1 MNTQNKKTSLLDL
14 IKISTPTISML
25 VFMSL
30 YSIVDGVFVSRF
42 VGADALSAVNIIYPV
57 INVLIAIGVMLAT
70 GGSAIIAKK
79 IGEGKVIEAK
89 EDFSLITLTGLIIGI
104 LFSIVCFLFFDD
116 IIKLLGS
123 NNEIYTYCRDYFKV
137 LAVFAPAFIL
147 SLIYQILSVTAGS
160 PVLGLILTLIGG
172 VANMILDYIFIV
184 PMNMGI
190 QGASLATSI
199 GNALPAIIGTFYFFS
214 KKRNL
219 YFIKPRF
226 KFNTIINTCAN
237 GSSEMIGNLATGVT
251 TMLFNIVMMKY
262 LGADGVSALTIVLY
276 GQFLI
281 TAVFVG
287 FSAGISPT
295 LSYNYGANDTEEIRN
310 VMKLSMLYI
319 IISSI
324 AMYILSVLGSEVI
337 VSVFAP
343 KGSSVYDIGY
353 RGFMIFTI
361 SFIFT
366 GMNIFSS
373 AIFTAFS
380 NGKVSATLSFFR
392 TFVFIITGIILLPK
406 VFGVDGVWISVPI
419 AELLSFIM
427 SLVYIKKYSSVYGYS
442 LSNVDKKKEAV

>member
-287 FSAGISPT
+287 FSAGIAPT

-406 VFGVDGVWISVPI
+406 VFGVDGVWMSVPI

-442 LSNVDKKKEAV
+442 LSNVDKKKEAI

>member
-172 VANMILDYIFIV
+172 VANMIFDYIFIV

-406 VFGVDGVWISVPI
+406 VFGVDGVWMSVPI

>member
-287 FSAGISPT
+287 FSAGIAPT

-406 VFGVDGVWISVPI
+406 VFGVDGVWMSVPI

-427 SLVYIKKYSSVYGYS
+427 SLLYIKKYSSVYGYS

>member
-406 VFGVDGVWISVPI
+406 VFGVDGVWMSVPI

>member
-287 FSAGISPT
+287 FSAGIAPT

-406 VFGVDGVWISVPI
+406 VFGVDGVWMSVPI

>member
-160 PVLGLILTLIGG
+160 PILGLILTLIGG

-406 VFGVDGVWISVPI
+406 VFGVDGVWMSVPI

>member
-172 VANMILDYIFIV
+172 VANIILDYIFIV

-219 YFIKPRF
+219 YFIKPIF

-262 LGADGVSALTIVLY
+262 LGADGVSALAIVLY

-287 FSAGISPT
+287 FSAGIAPT

-343 KGSSVYDIGY
+343 KGSSVYVIGY

-406 VFGVDGVWISVPI
+406 VFGVDGVWMSVPI

-442 LSNVDKKKEAV
+442 LSNVDKKKEAI